1 MILKRIEKYGIY
13 KKKIALKKAKQINE
27 EQSQPIAP
35 TVTTQRIEKKKKKR
49 KNC

>member
-1 MILKRIEKYGIY
+1 MVFT

-49 KNC
+49 KNCEHHDLKV